1 MSDFENQVLSDL
13 AVLKSQMR
21 ELLGNGQPGRLRELE
36 QRVERHERVVQRLS
50 GVGALLAFL
59 LALLHA
65 SADVLK
71 FKPR

>member
-21 ELLGNGQPGRLRELE
+21 ELLGNGQPGRLRQLE

-59 LALLHA
+59 LTLLHA
-65 SADVLK
+65 GADVLK